1 MRFMAMWYS
10 SKKAENIGAI
20 LSDLVKNIQQ
30 NAKKLEDDM
39 KKLADMLKK
48 MKIELSDEELKN
60 FAPILMKMFNDKAS
74 KEDIKKT
81 VA

>member
-1 MRFMAMWYS
+1 MRFMVMWYS
-10 SKKAENIGAI
+10 PRKEENIGAI